1 MKISNLTKKILGS
14 FLAVLLVV
22 VGIVVGVSI
31 GEKKSIVSPMVIED
45 KSEKLRQ
52 RFDEMIELENKN
64 DYEKIYDNF
73 LSEDSKKKVKRDMFV
88 NQPRE
93 LVIEN
98 KKVIL
103 QKRQVNDLVIKDNI
117 GYVDNTIIRCFD
129 NDCVNN
135 NESRMY
141 ADFVY
146 ENNNWFDNGWSHIF
160 KPILCVRDNE
170 YEMPEEF
177 KRSISLIIQRLGQTN
192 SISAKNNSDDVKKI
206 SNCLNI
212 QYANSE
218 REMNETEGFFTFKPS
233 QSLDSFDIKISPKYS
248 AKDDLLTTTLLAHE
262 IQHAIDFA
270 YDNYSGIK
278 KNCFNVEARAFTMQ
292 NNIITAMNAEE
303 RSSLASR
310 ALIGSSVEATQI
322 MDVYFTVPKFKG
334 KDYSEKA
341 LNFVKSSSFYQKQ
354 CGTTTN

>member
-1 MKISNLTKKILGS
+1 MKISNFAKKIAYL
-14 FLAVLLVV
+14 FFAVGLVV
-22 VGIVVGVSI
+22 IGIVVGISVS
-31 GEKKSIVSPMVIED
+31 EKKSIVSPMFKED

-52 RFDEMIELENKN
+52 RFEEMVELGNKN

-73 LSEDSKKKVKRDMFV
+73 LSEDSKKKVKRDVFI
-88 NQPRE
+88 NQPKE
-93 LVIEN
+93 WTIEN
-98 KKVIL
+98 KKVVLRKI
-103 QKRQVNDLVIKDNI
+103 QVNDVILRGNI
-117 GYVDNTIIRCFD
+117 GYVDNTVVQCFD
-129 NDCVNN
+129 VDCVDN

-141 ADFVY
+141 SDFVY

-160 KPILCVRDNE
+160 KPILCIRNNGHE
-170 YEMPEEF
+170 IPEEF

-192 SISAKNNSDDVKKI
+192 SISAKNNSEDVKKI

-218 REMNETEGFFTFKPS
+218 QEMNEAEGFFTFRPS

-248 AKDDLLTTTLLAHE
+248 AKDDLLTATLLAHE

-278 KNCFNVEARAFTMQ
+278 KNCFDVESRAFTMQ
-292 NNIITAMNAEE
+292 NNIITAMNSEE

-310 ALIGSSVEATQI
+310 ALVGSSMEATQI
-322 MDVYFTVPKFKG
+322 MDVYFTIPKFKG

-341 LNFVKSSSFYQKQ
+341 LNFVKSNPFYQKQ
-354 CGTTTN
+354 CEVNK